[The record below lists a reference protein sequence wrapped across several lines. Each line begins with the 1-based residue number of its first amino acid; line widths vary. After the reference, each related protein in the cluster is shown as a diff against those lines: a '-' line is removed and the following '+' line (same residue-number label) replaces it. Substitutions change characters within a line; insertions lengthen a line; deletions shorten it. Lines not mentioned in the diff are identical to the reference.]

1 MKVGLARHGKETL
14 HYGSSLEDNTSSH
27 YQQLTEAAREGL
39 DRMVMQS
46 DLRDIYHGVVVNGF
60 QPADKGDGVTVNFY
74 VQVCNLLK
82 FMDTVHKPSGSHC
95 IFEFYHIFNHPNFS
109 LSRIFL
115 KKFIVTY
122 PVKELPASK
131 KLVLF

>member
-14 HYGSSLEDNTSSH
+14 HYSSSLEDTTSSH

-82 FMDTVHKPSGSHC
+82 STDVVHKFSGCHSVYIC
-95 IFEFYHIFNHPNFS
+95 ILHHVSSSKFHFIVHPGS
-109 LSRIFL
+109 FL
-115 KKFIVTY
+115 K
-122 PVKELPASK
+122 SS
-131 KLVLF
+131 